1 MDHTKVCISN
11 QDFKENVCHETI
23 WCPHIVCQ
31 KCEQKGHTKIEC
43 MSGHED
49 LKTLPNEIL
58 IKIIGYVC
66 DDAYS
71 SVKYPTTFDDLDE
84 LAKVSKRF
92 QEICDTQKKMLIDKV
107 MKVKE
112 VTPQSLPMLISAWR
126 ISCLN
131 TEKVKEHV
139 RTVLFAN
146 SKLTYTL
153 IEQREENLNQQIQQF
168 QQQQPQNFFPYLQSQ
183 QEMIFSELLAC
194 AEDIQDLN
202 QKIQQF
208 EQQRPLNL
216 FTSFRLSMH
225 EFDQK
230 DLQRCQ
236 IFQQKM
242 QKHEQLL
249 QNQIENHKTK
259 EPKSCFPAALSIFFL
274 SSSYL

>member
-1 MDHTKVCISN
+1 
-11 QDFKENVCHETI
+11 
-23 WCPHIVCQ
+23 
-31 KCEQKGHTKIEC
+31 
-43 MSGHED
+43 
-49 LKTLPNEIL
+49 
-58 IKIIGYVC
+58 
-66 DDAYS
+66 
-71 SVKYPTTFDDLDE
+71 
-84 LAKVSKRF
+84 
-92 QEICDTQKKMLIDKV
+92 MLFDKV

-139 RTVLFAN
+139 RTALFAN
-146 SKLTYTL
+146 SKLTCTL

-168 QQQQPQNFFPYLQSQ
+168 QQPQNFFPYLQSVQ
-183 QEMIFSELLAC
+183 IMIFKALLAC
-194 AEDIQDLN
+194 TEKIQDRQ

-259 EPKSCFPAALSIFFL
+259 EPKPCFPAALSIFFL